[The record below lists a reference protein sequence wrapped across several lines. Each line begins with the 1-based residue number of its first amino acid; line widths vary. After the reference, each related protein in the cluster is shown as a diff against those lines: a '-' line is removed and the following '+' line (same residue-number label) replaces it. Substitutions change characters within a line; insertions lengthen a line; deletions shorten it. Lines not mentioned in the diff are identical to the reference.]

1 MKNAIVYLNA
11 FALFL
16 SACASFRPKESGPP
30 ANKVTRDLVGDNIPP
45 VTYNVRSAGPNP
57 YQKHLDYVELY
68 HMKAIAEM
76 ERGGVPAS
84 IILAQGI
91 LESNAGQ
98 SDLATK
104 ANNHFGIK
112 CGSNWNGESYKKKDD
127 DRNDKGEL
135 IESCFR
141 KYEDVAESFYDHS
154 EFLRDPRKHGRYG
167 ALFNL
172 DRTDYRAWARGLQA
186 AGYATAPDYAD
197 KLIAIIERYN
207 LNQYDRM
214 GAASAG
220 TPAVRPPADKP
231 GNKPEADRKVEPQGP
246 SRIGRVNDVKVVLSK
261 PGESLQDIARLYK
274 LNPNMVAN
282 YNDRGYTPG
291 QTLPENT
298 RIYIMPKKD
307 SWNGRA
313 THHFVRE
320 GQTMFD
326 IAQLY
331 GVRLDKLRQRNN
343 IRPGF
348 EPVTGEKIRL
358 KSSRRKGE
366 QPQIYQA
373 TPGTASGPGSAPS
386 PAPQPTPGLRPTEE
400 PLFTPEP
407 NKDPAPVTGGS
418 ESLGNPALTGV
429 PYPADPTPATP
440 FDPNPPYSP
449 PAPAPSP
456 APAPTSAPTPTPAP
470 APAGFHLVE
479 RGDTLFSIS
488 RRYGL
493 SVAQLKKLNNMT
505 DDTIKIGQT
514 LKIR

>member
-1 MKNAIVYLNA
+1 MKNAIICLSA
-11 FALFL
+11 FALFF
-16 SACASFRPKESGPP
+16 SACASLRPKESGPP
-30 ANKVTRDLVGDNIPP
+30 ASKVTRDLVGDNIPSS
-45 VTYNVRSAGPNP
+45 VTSIRSAGPNP

-68 HMKAIAEM
+68 HMKAIVEM

-98 SDLATK
+98 SDLATN

-112 CGSNWNGESYKKKDD
+112 CGTNWSGKSYKKKDD
-127 DRNDKGEL
+127 DRNEKGEL

-141 KYEDVAESFYDHS
+141 KYEDVSESFYDHS

-167 ALFNL
+167 PLFNL
-172 DRTDYRAWARGLQA
+172 DRTDYKGWARGLQA
-186 AGYATAPDYAD
+186 SGYATSPDYAD

-214 GAASAG
+214 SAASAG
-220 TPAVRPPADKP
+220 SPVVRPSSEKP
-231 GNKPEADRKVEPQGP
+231 DEKRESEPQGP

-261 PGESLQDIARLYK
+261 PGETLQDIARLYK

-291 QTLPENT
+291 QTLKENT

-331 GVRLDKLRQRNN
+331 GLRLDKLRQRNN

-348 EPVTGEKIRL
+348 EPVAGEKIRL
-358 KSSRRKGE
+358 KGSLKKGE

-373 TPGTASGPGSAPS
+373 TPGSNAPNPGTSK
-386 PAPQPTPGLRPTEE
+386 PAPQPNPGLLPSEEPPFVPEPDKKPTTPGS
-400 PLFTPEP
+400 
-407 NKDPAPVTGGS
+407 GS
-418 ESLGNPALTGV
+418 DSLGNPAFTGV

-449 PAPAPSP
+449 PAATPPPAPSP
-456 APAPTSAPTPTPAP
+456 GAAPTPSPSPDPGAAP
-470 APAGFHLVE
+470 PGFHMVKQ
-479 RGDTLFSIS
+479 GDTLFNIS